1 VIRGRGPN
9 YLLTIGFLAVI
20 TAAAPFQAALEVRDG
35 ESPQVL
41 DLFRCPPTESNL
53 RSFEKDMEDQS
64 VVARAVRSPTQYLR
78 YRVFRDTGE
87 QALVGRQGWWFY
99 RPDARFV
106 TERCPDQPAS
116 RTGPRAAVSAIVAFR
131 DQLAQRGIKLLVVPV
146 PGKPSVY
153 PDMITTRA
161 TPCDPRCHEHTRKLL
176 IALAEAGVET
186 ADLLD
191 AFADARAQSPSSNP
205 HGLYLVRDTHW
216 TNSGARLA
224 AAAVARKARSLNCVP
239 VGSVRYDVRP
249 VTVRRPGDVLRM
261 LKCPPIEAIFE
272 PEEVQCEQVVLPA
285 NGQPYRD
292 DPTSPVLVLGDSFLR
307 IYERDEP
314 RSAGFIAHLA
324 RELSQPLA
332 SIVNDGG
339 ASTLVRQTLA
349 DKPALL
355 TGKKLVIW
363 EFVERDIRFGMEGW
377 QDVSLAPTS
386 PSSPSSR

>member
-1 VIRGRGPN
+1 MTPGRGRN

-20 TAAAPFQAALEVRDG
+20 AAVGPFQATRELLDG

-41 DLFRCPPTESNL
+41 DLFRCRPTERNL
-53 RSFEKDMEDQS
+53 RSFEKDLENQS

-78 YRVFRDTGE
+78 YRVFTDTGE
-87 QALVGRQGWWFY
+87 QALVGRDGWWFY

-116 RTGPRAAVSAIVAFR
+116 KTGLRAAVSAIVGFR

-153 PDMITTRA
+153 PEMITARA

-176 IALAEAGVET
+176 DDLAAAGIET
-186 ADLLD
+186 VDLLD
-191 AFADARAQSPSSNP
+191 VFARARARTGSSNP
-205 HGLYLVRDTHW
+205 GALYLAHDTHW
-216 TNSGARLA
+216 TNIGARLA
-224 AAAVARKARSLNCVP
+224 AEAVGQRIRHLNWVPAGPAA
-239 VGSVRYDVRP
+239 YDVRW
-249 VTVRRPGDVLRM
+249 VRVLRPGDVLQM
-261 LKCPPIEAIFE
+261 LKCSSIQGLFE
-272 PEEVQCEQVVLPA
+272 PEEVQCQQVVTR
-285 NGQPYRD
+285 GEDFRPYRD
-292 DPTSPVLVLGDSFLR
+292 DPTSPILVLGDSFLR
-307 IYERDEP
+307 IYEHDEP

-339 ASTLVRQTLA
+339 ASTLVRQALA
-349 DKPALL
+349 EKPALL

-363 EFVERDIRFGMEGW
+363 EFVDRDIRFGTEGW
-377 QDVSLAPTS
+377 QDVPF
-386 PSSPSSR
+386 